1 MFSSQSNV
9 YMVIGSN
16 PAGANVNVVVGSNP
30 AGAKDENVRKERSEI
45 VQTFLDCYLNNFDP
59 LKWR

>member
-9 YMVIGSN
+9 YIVIGSN

-30 AGAKDENVRKERSEI
+30 AGAKDENVRKERSGIGLLLE
-45 VQTFLDCYLNNFDP
+45 
-59 LKWR
+59 